1 MVLSDQLCAVLLEAE
16 VLDQVASRG
25 PCRMQ
30 PFGDSVLSLDRE
42 LSGAVD
48 SVVLLCCALGR
59 TVFTVTEKHV
69 KGSTAA
75 DPQYN

>member
-1 MVLSDQLCAVLLEAE
+1 
-16 VLDQVASRG
+16 
-25 PCRMQ
+25 MQ
-30 PFGDSVLSLDRE
+30 PFGDSVLSLDSE

-69 KGSTAA
+69 KGST